1 MDLTKMNERQLAAI
15 KHTEGPLL
23 VVAGAG
29 SGKTRVITNRI
40 AYLIGEKGVRPWNI
54 LALTFTNK
62 AASEMKSRIFAVVG
76 EAAEGVWA
84 GTFHSISS
92 KILRRH
98 AEVLGYSSNFL
109 VYDSYDQK
117 ALVKKIMKAL
127 EIDDKKISVGYA
139 LSEISKA
146 KNLFMSPSRYLDAM
160 AENEFQEEISEI
172 YKEYNKA
179 LKESNAMDFD
189 DLILKVIELFEA
201 SSDILD
207 KYARQFE
214 YIHVDEYQ
222 DTNGPQYRLVKLLSS
237 VYNNVCVVGDQDQSI
252 YSWRGADIRNIKAF
266 TKDFE
271 GASIVMLEQN
281 YRSTG
286 NILKLANSIIA
297 NNEDRLDK
305 KLWTSSPA
313 GPLINYYYAKSGEDE
328 TYFIASEI
336 KKKRREGYKLSDFA
350 ILYRSNSQ
358 SSDFEKAFVRE
369 NLPYKIIGGLKFY
382 ERKEIKDL
390 HAYLRLVDNP
400 SDAISGLR
408 IINEPKRGI
417 GNTSLDKLMN
427 FAAAEG
433 LGFME
438 AIRRVIE
445 DKMFNSSKLKAFSEF
460 YDIIMGLHN
469 RRGELKPSEILNEIL
484 TKTSYMLPLFAE
496 PSAESRS
503 RLENIEEL
511 VSQLMN
517 REQKEEDISLS
528 TYLEE
533 ISLLSDQDEIEEDG
547 GDRILLMTLHSAKG
561 LEFKVVFLVGLEEN
575 IFPSYYAMEEGTMD
589 EERRLCYVGVTRA
602 MEELYVSHAEMRY
615 RFGQYQFNK
624 PSIFLKEMPPELLN
638 PLSEEE
644 RGSQYRRSG
653 YNNASSSYNSNSSNY
668 SNPKKP
674 PVMEE
679 KTRLIDEVSNSYKPK
694 GIKTKMASGLDD
706 FAVGAKVK
714 HRMHGKGTIIK
725 LTPREGDVEA
735 LVAFDAR
742 GVKRIML
749 ASGSLQ
755 LLS

>member
-1 MDLTKMNERQLAAI
+1 MDLTNMNERQLAAI
-15 KHTEGPLL
+15 KNTEGPLL
-23 VVAGAG
+23 VIAGAG

-40 AYLIGEKGVRPWNI
+40 AYLIGVKGIRPWNI

-62 AASEMKSRIFAVVG
+62 AANEMKRRIEEVVG
-76 EAAEGVWA
+76 EAASEVWA

-98 AEVLGYSSNFL
+98 AEELGYSSSFL

-127 EIDDKKISVGYA
+127 EVDDKKLSVGYV

-146 KNLFMSPSRYLDAM
+146 KNLFLSPARYLDVM
-160 AENEFQEEISEI
+160 AENDFQEEISEI
-172 YKEYNKA
+172 YKEYNRS

-189 DLILKVIELFEA
+189 DLILKLIELFEA
-201 SSDILD
+201 KEEILT
-207 KYARQFE
+207 KYACQFR

-222 DTNGPQYRLVKLLSS
+222 DTNQAQYRLVKQLSS
-237 VYNNVCVVGDQDQSI
+237 VHNNICVVGDQDQSI

-297 NNEDRLDK
+297 NNEDRLEK
-305 KLWTSSPA
+305 KLWTASGA

-390 HAYLRLVDNP
+390 HAYLRLIDNP
-400 SDAISGLR
+400 NDAISGLR

-417 GNTSLDKLMN
+417 GNTSLEKLTRY
-427 FAAAEG
+427 AAAEG

-438 AIRRVIE
+438 AIRHIIDE
-445 DKMFNSSKLKAFSEF
+445 KMFNSSKLKVFSDF
-460 YDIIMGLHN
+460 YNLIMDLHN
-469 RRGELKPSEILNEIL
+469 KKAELKPSEILNEVL

-496 PSAESRS
+496 PSAESRA

-517 REQKEEDISLS
+517 REQKEGDISLS
-528 TYLEE
+528 SYLEE
-533 ISLLSDQDEIEEDG
+533 VSLLSDQDEIEDDG
-547 GDRILLMTLHSAKG
+547 LERILLMTLHSAKG
-561 LEFKVVFLVGLEEN
+561 LEFKVVFMVGMEEN
-575 IFPSYYAMEEGTMD
+575 IFPSFYAMEEGTMD

-624 PSIFLKEMPPELLN
+624 PSLFLKEMPPELLQS
-638 PLSEEE
+638 LTEED
-644 RGSQYRRSG
+644 GPSRSYQSSSYE
-653 YNNASSSYNSNSSNY
+653 YNRSYASSSP
-668 SNPKKP
+668 PKKALP
-674 PVMEE
+674 KEE
-679 KTRLIDEVSNSYKPK
+679 KIRVIDEVSSTYKPK
-694 GIKTKMASGLDD
+694 KAEPGRKSDMDD
-706 FAVGAKVK
+706 YAIGSKVK
-714 HRMHGKGTIIK
+714 HRMHGKGTIIR
-725 LTPREGDVEA
+725 LTPRDGDIEA
-735 LVAFDAR
+735 LVAFDSR
-742 GVKRIML
+742 GMKRIML